1 MTDDLLAQSFERL
14 LQEHCTPAHVR
25 DIENGGP
32 ADALWTAVEQSGFL
46 DALIPEEKGGAG
58 LALRDVFPL
67 AVLCGR
73 YAVPVPV
80 SETMVAGAIY
90 VAASQE
96 APEGPVT
103 DWEKVPFKTADVR
116 RATGA
121 AIAAALLVGA
131 MERAFEITVA
141 FANDRTQFGR
151 PIGKFQAVQQQISVM
166 AEQTFAAKWQL
177 NWVLPLRTGCLIP
190 CWPPSPRPGPVKPPC
205 SSAPTPMRFTGP
217 SEQPKNMICSCS
229 PAVFMQGAQPLA
241 QNPTGTGLSVKR
253 FWPQARTAFWTTFG
267 ISYQPERFVI
277 LTFCR

>member
-1 MTDDLLAQSFERL
+1 MTDDLLGQSFERL

-32 ADALWTAVEQSGFL
+32 ADALWTAIEQSGFL

-80 SETMVAGAIY
+80 AETILARAIY

-96 APEGPVT
+96 VPVGPVT
-103 DWEKVPFKTADVR
+103 NWDQVPFETVDIR
-116 RATGA
+116 RSTGA

-166 AEQTFAAKWQL
+166 AEQTFAAKMAAEMGFASDDWLPDPLLAAVAKARSSEAAVLVSANAHAVHGAIGATEEYDLQL
-177 NWVLPLRTGCLIP
+177 
-190 CWPPSPRPGPVKPPC
+190 
-205 SSAPTPMRFTGP
+205 FTRRIHAG
-217 SEQPKNMICSCS
+217 
-229 PAVFMQGAQPLA
+229 
-241 QNPTGTGLSVKR
+241 
-253 FWPQARTAFWTTFG
+253 RTAFG
-267 ISYQPERFVI
+267 AESYWNRIIGEAVLASGPEGVLDNIRYK
-277 LTFCR
+277 LSA